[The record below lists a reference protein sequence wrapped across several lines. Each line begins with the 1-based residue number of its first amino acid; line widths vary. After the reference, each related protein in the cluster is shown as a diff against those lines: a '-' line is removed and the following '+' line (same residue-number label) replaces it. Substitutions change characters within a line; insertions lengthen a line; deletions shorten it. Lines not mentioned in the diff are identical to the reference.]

1 MQNKKENFSE
11 WYNEILE
18 TAEMSDKRYPVK
30 GMNVWLPYGLKAMN
44 MIDLL
49 ARELSEDHGI
59 EEVRFPVLIT
69 RNQLAVEFEH
79 LKGFE
84 GELYWVTKGGYDQL
98 DIDMALRPTSES
110 AMYPMF
116 SLWIR
121 NHADLPKRIFQIVS
135 VYRYETKHTRSFL
148 RVREIHFYEAHTAH
162 ESYEDAERQ
171 IGDYMKIWEGLN
183 RTLKLPHVINR
194 RPDWDKFPGAVYT
207 IAADAIMPGGR
218 TLQVATMHHYGEN
231 FSKTYDIRYSDESG
245 ESHYVHQTTYG
256 MSERLLGAVI
266 GIHGDD
272 MGLILPSGIAPVQVV
287 IVPIPSQSADTASY
301 GAEIMRT
308 LRMEGIRCT
317 VDTRDGYTP
326 GWKYNYWEMKGVP
339 VRIEVGEK
347 EVSSQ
352 SVTLAVRTIKGRR
365 KTSLKDLT
373 KSVREA
379 LAEHDEKLE
388 YNSGRV
394 IGESVRHAEKVEDMK
409 GQFSYFAYWCG
420 DRECS
425 DRIESETEKNC
436 LGVTLSHPSKGKC
449 VVCGRDG
456 DRAMFSRTY

>member
-18 TAEMSDKRYPVK
+18 IAEMSDKRYPVK
-30 GMNVWLPYGLKAMN
+30 GMNVWLPYGLKTMN
-44 MIDLL
+44 FIDTI
-49 ARELSEDHGI
+49 ARELSEEHGI

-84 GELYWVTKGGYDQL
+84 GELYWVTRGGYDQL
-98 DIDMALRPTSES
+98 DIDLALRPTSES

-162 ESYEDAERQ
+162 ESYEDAEKQ
-171 IGDYMKIWEGLN
+171 ISDYMKIWSDLN
-183 RTLKLPHVINR
+183 KTLKLPHVINR

-207 IAADAIMPGGR
+207 IAADAVMPGGR

-231 FSKTYDIRYSDESG
+231 FSKTYDIKYSDESG

-272 MGLILPSGIAPVQVV
+272 MGLVLPADIAPVQVV
-287 IVPIPSQSADTASY
+287 IVPIPSQTTDTTAY
-301 GAEIMRT
+301 GDEIRNT
-308 LRMEGIRCT
+308 LKNESIRCL
-317 VDTRDGYTP
+317 VDSRDGYTP

-339 VRIEVGEK
+339 VRIEIGEREVGSK
-347 EVSSQ
+347 SI
-352 SVTLAVRTIKGRR
+352 TIAIRTIKGKR
-365 KTSLKDLT
+365 KAAVHEAV
-373 KSVREA
+373 KSIREA
-379 LAEHDEKLE
+379 LMDHDQKMAE
-388 YNSGRV
+388 NSNRV
-394 IGESVRHAEKVEDMK
+394 IDESVRKVTKIDDMK
-409 GQFSYFAYWCG
+409 GPHSFFAYWCG
-420 DRECS
+420 SRECS
-425 DRIESETEKNC
+425 DKIESETEKNC
-436 LGVTLSHPSKGKC
+436 LGVSLSYPSRGKC
-449 VVCGRDG
+449 IVCNREG
-456 DRAMFSRTY
+456 DMAMFSRTY